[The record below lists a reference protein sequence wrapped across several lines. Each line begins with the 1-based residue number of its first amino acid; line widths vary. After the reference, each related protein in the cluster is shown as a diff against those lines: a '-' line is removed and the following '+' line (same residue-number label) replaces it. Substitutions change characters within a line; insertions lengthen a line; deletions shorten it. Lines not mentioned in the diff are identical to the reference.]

1 MELQI
6 TIDWSHVKNAVKKH
20 LSIMGKRQKNPEGN
34 TAFAGITL
42 SSAEDDVMMQYIN
55 AAVET
60 FVGEMAQLVT
70 YYDSGDFLTFKI
82 SNSRWAGAETSVT
95 VPFEGNLIGYVVAYV
110 ANAVLG
116 MNYPDLAKKYES
128 DMTNH
133 LNAAIKLVFVK
144 TEPESSG
151 GGYNID
157 GTSTLEN
164 REKFDGYGTDNN

>member
-20 LSIMGKRQKNPEGN
+20 LSIMGKRQKNQEGN

-42 SSAEDDVMMQYIN
+42 SSAEEYVMKQYIN

-60 FVGEMAQLVT
+60 FAGEMAQLVT

-82 SNSRWAGAETSVT
+82 NNLRWAGTETSVT
-95 VPFEGNLIGYVVAYV
+95 IPFEGNMIGYVVAYV

-116 MNYPDLAKKYES
+116 MNYPDLSKKYES

-133 LNAAIKLVFVK
+133 LNAAIKLVFIK
-144 TEPESSG
+144 TEPANSG

>member
-1 MELQI
+1 
-6 TIDWSHVKNAVKKH
+6 
-20 LSIMGKRQKNPEGN
+20 
-34 TAFAGITL
+34 
-42 SSAEDDVMMQYIN
+42 
-55 AAVET
+55 
-60 FVGEMAQLVT
+60 MAQLVT

-82 SNSRWAGAETSVT
+82 NNSRWAGTETSVT

-144 TEPESSG
+144 TEPANSG

-164 REKFDGYGTDNN
+164 SEKVDGYGTDNN

>member
-1 MELQI
+1 
-6 TIDWSHVKNAVKKH
+6 
-20 LSIMGKRQKNPEGN
+20 
-34 TAFAGITL
+34 
-42 SSAEDDVMMQYIN
+42 MMQYIN
-55 AAVET
+55 AALET

-70 YYDSGDFLTFKI
+70 YYDSGDFLIFKI
-82 SNSRWAGAETSVT
+82 NNSRWAVTETSVT

-144 TEPESSG
+144 TEPANSG

-157 GTSTLEN
+157 GTSRLEN
-164 REKFDGYGTDNN
+164 SEKVDGYGTDNN

>member
-20 LSIMGKRQKNPEGN
+20 LSIMGKRQNNPEGN

-42 SSAEDDVMMQYIN
+42 SSAEEYVMKQYIN

-70 YYDSGDFLTFKI
+70 YYDSGDFMTFKI
-82 SNSRWAGAETSVT
+82 NNSRWEGTETSVT
-95 VPFEGNLIGYVVAYV
+95 VPFEGNLLVYVVAYV

-116 MNYPDLAKKYES
+116 MNYPDLANKYKS
-128 DMTNH
+128 DMTYH

-144 TEPESSG
+144 TEPANSG

-157 GTSTLEN
+157 GTSKLEN
-164 REKFDGYGTDNN
+164 SEKVDGYGTDNN

>member
-1 MELQI
+1 M
-6 TIDWSHVKNAVKKH
+6 K
-20 LSIMGKRQKNPEGN
+20 
-34 TAFAGITL
+34 
-42 SSAEDDVMMQYIN
+42 QYIN

-60 FVGEMAQLVT
+60 FAGEMAQLVT
-70 YYDSGDFLTFKI
+70 YYDSGDFLTFNI
-82 SNSRWAGAETSVT
+82 NNSRWAGTETSVT

-110 ANAVLG
+110 SNAVLG
-116 MNYPDLAKKYES
+116 MNYPDLAKKYEG

-144 TEPESSG
+144 TEPSNSG

-164 REKFDGYGTDNN
+164 SEKVDGYGRQ

>member
-42 SSAEDDVMMQYIN
+42 SSAEEYVMKQYIN

-60 FVGEMAQLVT
+60 FAGEMAQLVT

-82 SNSRWAGAETSVT
+82 SNSRWAGTETSVT

-110 ANAVLG
+110 ENAVLG

-144 TEPESSG
+144 TEPENSG

-157 GTSTLEN
+157 GTSKLEN
-164 REKFDGYGTDNN
+164 RKKFDGYGTDNN

>member
-42 SSAEDDVMMQYIN
+42 SSAEEDVMKQYIN

-82 SNSRWAGAETSVT
+82 SNSRWAGTETSVT

-144 TEPESSG
+144 TEPANSG
-151 GGYNID
+151 GVYNID

-164 REKFDGYGTDNN
+164 SEKVDGYGTDNN

>member
-42 SSAEDDVMMQYIN
+42 SSAEEDVMKQYIN

-82 SNSRWAGAETSVT
+82 KNSRWAGTETSVT
-95 VPFEGNLIGYVVAYV
+95 VPFEGNMIGYVVAYV
-110 ANAVLG
+110 SNAVLG
-116 MNYPDLAKKYES
+116 MNYPDLSKKYES
-128 DMTNH
+128 DMINH

-144 TEPESSG
+144 TEPANSG

-157 GTSTLEN
+157 GTSTLKN
-164 REKFDGYGTDNN
+164 SEKLDADGTDNN